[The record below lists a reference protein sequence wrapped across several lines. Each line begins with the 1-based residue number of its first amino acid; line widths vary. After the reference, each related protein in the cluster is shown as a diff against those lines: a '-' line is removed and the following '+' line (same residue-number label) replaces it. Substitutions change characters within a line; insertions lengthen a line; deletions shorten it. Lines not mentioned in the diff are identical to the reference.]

1 MAARIAIGREPVLT
15 RFEFAQPHMGTL
27 FRIVLYA
34 PDEAT
39 ARTASTAAF
48 DRIAKLDDSMS
59 DYRAESE
66 LMALCR
72 QAGGPPLR
80 VSEDLFR
87 VLARAQEFVRL
98 SNGAFDATIGPLSW
112 LWRRARRRH
121 EVPDAESIA
130 HARGLVDYREL
141 VLDSKARTAQL
152 RKRGMLLDLGGIAKG
167 YAADAAL
174 AILKEQGI
182 ERALI
187 AAGGDIAAGRPP
199 PEKPGWRVAIA
210 PLDSPGDFPGRTIW
224 LSDAAVSTSGDA
236 EQHLEIGGV
245 RYSHIIDPKTGLA
258 LQGRSSVTVMAPDA
272 TASDALA
279 TAVSVLGPERGL
291 ELINSLPGTGLLF
304 IQETRQGH
312 RTVESGLAH
321 AAGTR

>member
-1 MAARIAIGREPVLT
+1 
-15 RFEFAQPHMGTL
+15 
-27 FRIVLYA
+27 
-34 PDEAT
+34 
-39 ARTASTAAF
+39 
-48 DRIAKLDDSMS
+48 MS

-66 LMALCR
+66 LMLLGR
-72 QAGGPPLR
+72 QAGGPPVR

-87 VLARAQEFVRL
+87 VLARAQEFAER
-98 SNGAFDATIGPLSW
+98 SAGAFDVTIGPLSW

-121 EVPDAESIA
+121 EIPDAESIT
-130 HARGLVDYREL
+130 HARQLVDYRNL
-141 VLDSKARTAQL
+141 VLDSKTRTAQL

-174 AILKEQGI
+174 AVLKEHGV
-182 ERALI
+182 ERALV
-187 AAGGDIAAGRPP
+187 AAGGDIAATRPP

-210 PLDSPGDFPGRTIW
+210 PLGSPGEPTDRNTW

-236 EQHLEIGGV
+236 EQHLEIGGA

-258 LQGRSSVTVMAPDA
+258 LQGRSSVTVLAPDA

-304 IQETRQGH
+304 IQETKQGH

-321 AAGTR
+321 AAGAR

>member
-1 MAARIAIGREPVLT
+1 
-15 RFEFAQPHMGTL
+15 
-27 FRIVLYA
+27 
-34 PDEAT
+34 
-39 ARTASTAAF
+39 
-48 DRIAKLDDSMS
+48 MS

-66 LMALCR
+66 LMLLGR
-72 QAGGPPLR
+72 QAGGPPVR

-87 VLARAQEFVRL
+87 VLARAQEFARR
-98 SNGAFDATIGPLSW
+98 SNGAFDATIGPLSF

-121 EVPDAESIA
+121 EIPDAESIA
-130 HARGLVDYREL
+130 HARGLVGYRNL
-141 VLDSKARTAQL
+141 VLNSEARTAQL

-174 AILKEQGI
+174 AVLKEHGI

-187 AAGGDIAAGRPP
+187 AAGGDIGASRPP

-210 PLDSPGDFPGRTIW
+210 PLDSPGESPDRSIW

-236 EQHLEIGGV
+236 EQHLEVGGA

-258 LQGRSSVTVMAPDA
+258 LQGRSSVTVLARDA

-304 IQETRQGH
+304 IRETKQGQ
-312 RTVESGLAH
+312 RTVESGLVHTSGA
-321 AAGTR
+321 R